1 MKKIFFILA
10 SALFIAACT
19 SQTEDLLT
27 ETGQEQ
33 VNQEIQE
40 QEIQEPEGQEV
51 TLCASIALGD
61 DVPAGPQCISGKDS
75 DPGSAA
81 GVINLTWDKEDKVL
95 ITENGNSSVFTLA
108 GGEGTTKGR
117 FKGVLQGDGSSYHV
131 QYPAEYTDDS
141 LTVQTYVENGF
152 GRGLMKMSTKTPGN
166 LEDGFVMS
174 ADNALVGL
182 QLMGDG
188 AKVSKIEFTNCANS
202 NTYALL
208 CPEIELT
215 DESVLF
221 YIVVPAGEWA
231 QGFKVTVYDASGEPI
246 KDFTKKSSSTFAAG
260 KAIVM
265 PVQPVYQKISVF
277 SVSATQKVTFSP
289 GNLQYHPKNKEW
301 RFALNQLSYI
311 GETHGDILN
320 YDGWIDLFG
329 WSGSTGSAKFGVSSS
344 QNKNDYAGEF
354 VDWGKNQIGSDA
366 PDTWRTLTNKEWKYL
381 LTERTNAN
389 ALKGVACVNGIN
401 GLIVLP
407 DEWEC
412 PDGITFKSGLSTI
425 TPVDENTYGEHQ
437 PINANQWA
445 EMEQAGALFLPAA
458 GAYVKLTAASPDI
471 VYQSDFGQYCSSSVG
486 VDDFVYGMYYH
497 PGTLFFYQMYRQERN
512 AVRLVKDL

>member
-1 MKKIFFILA
+1 MKKILSIMA
-10 SALFIAACT
+10 SALLIASCT
-19 SQTEDLLT
+19 SQTEELVT
-27 ETGQEQ
+27 PIPE
-33 VNQEIQE
+33 N
-40 QEIQEPEGQEV
+40 QEPEGQKV
-51 TLCASIALGD
+51 TLCATIASD
-61 DVPAGPQCISGKDS
+61 DDAANAPKRVSGKDDDVENMES
-75 DPGSAA
+75 
-81 GVINLTWDKEDKVL
+81 VIHLTWDAGDKIL
-95 ITENGNSSVFTLA
+95 ITEDDDQSSVFVLSSGA
-108 GGEGTTKGR
+108 GTAKGV
-117 FKGVLQGDGSSYHV
+117 FKGELYGDGSSYNV
-131 QYPAEYTDDS
+131 LYPANYDEEV
-141 LTVQTYVENGF
+141 LKEQTYVENGF
-152 GRGLMKMSTKTPGN
+152 GNGLMKMSTKTPGN

-231 QGFKVTVYDASGEPI
+231 QGFTVTVYDASGEPI
-246 KDFTKKSSSTFAAG
+246 KDFTKKSSSTLAAG

-301 RFALNQLSYI
+301 RFALRQLSYI

-329 WSGSTGSAKFGVSSS
+329 WSGDNTTAPFGVSSS
-344 QNKNDYAGEF
+344 IDKSDYLGEF
-354 VDWGKNQIGSDA
+354 VDWGKNQIGEHA
-366 PDTWRTLTNKEWKYL
+366 PNTWRTLTKSEWEYL
-381 LTERTNAN
+381 LNERTNAN

-412 PDGITFKSGLSTI
+412 PDGITFKSGLSTLK
-425 TPVDENTYGEHQ
+425 PVDETTYGKHQ

-458 GAYVKLTAASPDI
+458 GAYIKPYEAYQGI
-471 VYQSDFGQYCSSSVG
+471 VYSSDFGRYWSSSV
-486 VDDFVYGMYYH
+486 VDNNADYIWSIYYH
-497 PGTLFFYQMYRQERN
+497 PGTLYSYKHTHRQERN
-512 AVRLVKDL
+512 SVRLVKDL

>member
-1 MKKIFFILA
+1 MKKIFFIIA

-19 SQTEDLLT
+19 SQTEELVAPIP
-27 ETGQEQ
+27 E
-33 VNQEIQE
+33 N
-40 QEIQEPEGQEV
+40 QEPEGQTV
-51 TLCASIALGD
+51 TLCATIASD
-61 DVPAGPQCISGKDS
+61 DGAANVPKRVSGKDDDVENMES
-75 DPGSAA
+75 
-81 GVINLTWDKEDKVL
+81 VIHLTWDAGDKIL
-95 ITENGNSSVFTLA
+95 ITEDDDQSSVFVLSSGA
-108 GGEGTTKGR
+108 GTAKGV
-117 FKGVLQGDGSSYHV
+117 FKGELYGDGSSYNV
-131 QYPAEYTDDS
+131 LYPANYNEEV
-141 LTVQTYVENGF
+141 LKEQTYVENGF
-152 GRGLMKMSTKTPGN
+152 GNGLMKMSTKTPGN

-188 AKVSKIEFTNCANS
+188 AKVSKIEFTNRANS

-289 GNLQYHPKNKEW
+289 GNLQYHPKNDKW
-301 RFALNQLSYI
+301 RFALSQLNYI

-344 QNKNDYAGEF
+344 EDSNDYSGSF

-366 PDTWRTLTNKEWKYL
+366 PDTWRTLTNNEWTYL
-381 LTERTNAN
+381 LTGRTNAN
-389 ALKGVACVNGIN
+389 ELIGIACVNGIN

-412 PDGITFKSGLSTI
+412 PDGITFKSGLLTP
-425 TPVDENTYGEHQ
+425 PVDENTYGEHQ

-458 GAYVKLTAASPDI
+458 GAYIKPYAAYPDI
-471 VYQSDFGQYCSSSVG
+471 VYSSDFGQYCSSSVG
-486 VDDFVYGMYYH
+486 NSDFVYGMYYH
-497 PGTLFFYQMYRQERN
+497 PGTLFFYQMNRQERS